1 MTGSTPKTESG
12 AQRQSMTTDPKAFYE
27 EKGYLGPLRAFDAE
41 EFERIG
47 VVSLIESWDKRDPSR
62 NRNRHLDTP
71 QFAKI
76 CQNERIRS
84 IVQKL
89 LGQDLLLWRSNIFA
103 MSSRARGFG
112 WHQDDYRTL
121 LECPSAG
128 AHCSVQ
134 LNFTDSTS
142 TNCVSIIPGT
152 HRFSEEDFRERGY
165 AMVPGSDGGLY
176 GSPGWGVPPRVEVV
190 DIPLKAGEFYV
201 FHSRLLHASIQGRR
215 LSSVMV
221 RNRIAVRWGRIRNKL
236 RSKLIREDV
245 IRYSITM
252 RIATANTRI
261 LPAAFVESPSRN
273 DVVLLSGRD
282 PCTVDRLG

>member
-1 MTGSTPKTESG
+1 MTI
-12 AQRQSMTTDPKAFYE
+12 DPKAFYE

-41 EFERIG
+41 ELERIG
-47 VVSLIESWDKRDPSR
+47 VVSLIESWDKREPSR

-71 QFAKI
+71 QIAKI

-84 IVQKL
+84 IVQKVL
-89 LGQDLLLWRSNIFA
+89 AQEELLLWRTNIFA
-103 MSSRARGFG
+103 VSSRSHGFN

-134 LNFTDSTS
+134 LNFTDSTP
-142 TNCVSIIPGT
+142 TNCVSVIPGT
-152 HRFSEEDFRERGY
+152 HHFSDEDFRERGY
-165 AMVPGSDGGLY
+165 AMVPGSDSGLN
-176 GSPGWGVPPRVEVV
+176 GSPYWGVPPRVEIVNV
-190 DIPLKAGEFYV
+190 RLKAGEFYV

-215 LSSVMV
+215 FSSLMV
-221 RNRIAVRWGRIRNKL
+221 RNRVARRWGGIRNKL
-236 RSKLIREDV
+236 RSKLTHEDV
-245 IRYSITM
+245 IRYSIAL

-273 DVVLLSGRD
+273 EVVLFAGKD
-282 PCTVDRLG
+282 P

>member
-1 MTGSTPKTESG
+1 
-12 AQRQSMTTDPKAFYE
+12 MTTDPKAFYE

-47 VVSLIESWDKRDPSR
+47 VVSLIESWDKREPSR

-71 QFAKI
+71 QIAKI

-84 IVQKL
+84 IVQKV
-89 LGQDLLLWRSNIFA
+89 LGQEDLLLWRTNTFA
-103 MSSRARGFG
+103 VSSRAHGFS
-112 WHQDDYRTL
+112 WHQDDYRML

-134 LNFTDSTS
+134 LNFTDSTP

-152 HRFSEEDFRERGY
+152 HHFSEEDFRERGY

-176 GSPGWGVPPRVEVV
+176 GTPYWGVPPRVEVV
-190 DIPLKAGEFYV
+190 DVRLKAGEFYV
-201 FHSRLLHASIQGRR
+201 FHSRLLHASLQGRR
-215 LSSVMV
+215 LSSMMV
-221 RNRIAVRWGRIRNKL
+221 RNRIAGRWGGIRNKL
-236 RSKLIREDV
+236 RSKLTREDV
-245 IRYSITM
+245 IRYSIAM

-273 DVVLLSGRD
+273 DVVLFSGKD
-282 PCTVDRLG
+282 PGTVNRLGGWM